1 MTVILE
7 LGDEIEA
14 IARAQAEAR
23 GISVEEYLRDLLAT
37 TVPHAERPAD
47 RKAYARAIM
56 GKFAFLGPS
65 QLMANKEAEKALEE
79 RRWTSK

>member
-1 MTVILE
+1 MTVTLE
-7 LGDEIEA
+7 LGDGIEA

-23 GISVEEYLRDLLAT
+23 RQRGRIPAGLAHGNR
-37 TVPHAERPAD
+37 PHAERPAD

-65 QLMANKEAEKALEE
+65 QLMADKEAEKALEE
-79 RRWTSK
+79 RRWTSN

>member
-1 MTVILE
+1 MTVTLE

-23 GISVEEYLRDLLAT
+23 GISVEEYLRDLLT
-37 TVPHAERPAD
+37 KTVPHDERPPD

-65 QLMANKEAEKALEE
+65 QLMADKEAEKALEE